1 MDNFGIFDFLS
12 GLGKFYQENKSDFV
26 STKPKQ
32 DGGENTASSDGE
44 KPTEKRSSDG
54 FIATNKSDEKPTTVE
69 QKSVT
74 DVPTVFV
81 SQKLLD
87 VIAKHDE
94 FVKRVNEANPPKVAK
109 KRTKRQPKTTDGNN
123 DNNIEK

>member
-12 GLGKFYQENKSDFV
+12 GLGKFYQENKSDFI

-32 DGGENTASSDGE
+32 GDSETTANSDG
-44 KPTEKRSSDG
+44 EKRSSDG
-54 FIATNKSDEKPTTVE
+54 FITTNKNDEKPTVQQKTVA
-69 QKSVT
+69 
-74 DVPTVFV
+74 DVPTVFI
-81 SQKLLD
+81 SQKLFD

-94 FVKRVNEANPPKVAK
+94 FVKRVNEANPPKVVK
-109 KRTKRQPKTTDGNN
+109 KRTKRPPKTTDGNN

>member
-32 DGGENTASSDGE
+32 DGGENTASSDG
-44 KPTEKRSSDG
+44 EKRSSDG

-94 FVKRVNEANPPKVAK
+94 FVKRVNEAN
-109 KRTKRQPKTTDGNN
+109 
-123 DNNIEK
+123 E

>member
-12 GLGKFYQENKSDFV
+12 GLGKFYQENKSDFI

-32 DGGENTASSDGE
+32 DDSETTASSDG
-44 KPTEKRSSDG
+44 EKRSSDG
-54 FIATNKSDEKPTTVE
+54 FITTNKNDEKPTVQQKTVA
-69 QKSVT
+69 
-74 DVPTVFV
+74 DVPTVFI
-81 SQKLLD
+81 SQKLFD

-94 FVKRVNEANPPKVAK
+94 FVKRVNEANPPKVVK

>member
-32 DGGENTASSDGE
+32 DGGENTTQKADEKHSSE
-44 KPTEKRSSDG
+44 G
-54 FIATNKSDEKPTTVE
+54 FITTRQSDEKPTTVE
-69 QKSVT
+69 RKPT
-74 DVPTVFV
+74 IDVPTVFI
-81 SQKLLD
+81 SQKLLE

-109 KRTKRQPKTTDGNN
+109 KRTKRQPKTTDSSN